1 MVTESS
7 EASAIWLLMGDV
19 VNDMATALN
28 FQWIALMVVC
38 TILGGFGG
46 LDGLVTLTTT
56 MEELVSQLSYNLSP
70 AIGDPQPQPST
81 LSTKLLW
88 PPNRIQLTHNTQ
100 HIAQKKPRQK
110 KKKNWAWTQLLAK
123 GKTMLNWRNARK
135 NKTKSKVHGRKANPI
150 KLLLLLFR
158 LVERRL

>member
-1 MVTESS
+1 
-7 EASAIWLLMGDV
+7 
-19 VNDMATALN
+19 
-28 FQWIALMVVC
+28 MVVC

-70 AIGDPQPQPST
+70 AIGDPQPQPSA

-110 KKKNWAWTQLLAK
+110 KKK
-123 GKTMLNWRNARK
+123 KTGLERNFLPKARQC
-135 NKTKSKVHGRKANPI
+135 
-150 KLLLLLFR
+150 
-158 LVERRL
+158 

>member
-1 MVTESS
+1 
-7 EASAIWLLMGDV
+7 
-19 VNDMATALN
+19 
-28 FQWIALMVVC
+28 MVVC

-70 AIGDPQPQPST
+70 AIGDPQPQPSA

-100 HIAQKKPRQK
+100 P
-110 KKKNWAWTQLLAK
+110 
-123 GKTMLNWRNARK
+123 
-135 NKTKSKVHGRKANPI
+135 
-150 KLLLLLFR
+150 
-158 LVERRL
+158 